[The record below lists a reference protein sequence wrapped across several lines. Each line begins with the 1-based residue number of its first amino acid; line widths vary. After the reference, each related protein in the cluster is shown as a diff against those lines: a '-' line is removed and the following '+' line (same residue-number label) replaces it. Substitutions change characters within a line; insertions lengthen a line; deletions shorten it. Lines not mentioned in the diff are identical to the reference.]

1 MQKKYFYYSVVVLVF
16 SLGFNTKINISNEI
30 AYMIEAPTTKV
41 LPDRYYKKDAIPPGF
56 SLAQGEY
63 QSLQIVI
70 HKSSQIREN
79 FKVKSTSL
87 SNKKITLRNAVEVRL
102 VGYIKTVNIKRWDWQ
117 KPEDIGW
124 WPDPLLPNRSFDIP
138 ANWMQSVWVTVHAPT
153 DAPPG
158 NYEFEIII
166 EYKGSVT
173 KIPFTVDIWN
183 YKIPQNSMLNIA
195 WMPSDILN
203 KNYENTQNMFSR
215 KFIDLYKTWAG
226 FAFDHRIPPAADIV
240 CGWKDEDISWPIRE
254 INGKLDFTVFNE
266 LLDFGLKRNMKEFI
280 IAVFPRR
287 KSFAKLT
294 EAQKLKMKKYLIT
307 CYEHLKKKGVADMA
321 VVYNHDEPPEDLFES
336 CRQNYK
342 FVKSIIP
349 ECKVYQCINDIKGV
363 QALDGY
369 ADIWDVYIAQY
380 AKTKLA
386 EQKTKEVRWAVC
398 IWPHDSPNLFTEYNG
413 MEPRIIGWLMY
424 KYEIKGF
431 EYWNYFHSWEE
442 NFTNKW
448 VNWQQGSTLT
458 FWKKGRFAEGDGL
471 LAYPGP
477 DKTPVSSIRLENL
490 LDGFEDYQ
498 LLLSVEKEDGKK
510 TANSLVNSIAHDLN
524 NWETSPFL
532 LENIRTK
539 IKNILSKK

>member
-1 MQKKYFYYSVVVLVF
+1 MQKKYFYYGVVTLLF
-16 SLGFNTKINISNEI
+16 SFGFNTKVSTSKEI
-30 AYMIEAPTTKV
+30 AYTIESPATKV
-41 LPDRYYKKDAIPPGF
+41 LPDRHYKSDPIPPGF

-70 HKSSQIREN
+70 NKSSLIRGN
-79 FKVKSTSL
+79 FKVKANTL
-87 SNKKITLRNAVEVRL
+87 SNKKKTVENAVEVRL
-102 VGYIKTVNIKRWDWQ
+102 VGYVKTVNEKRWDWQ
-117 KPEDIGW
+117 NPEDIGW

-138 ANWMQSVWVTVHAPT
+138 AHWTQSLWVTVQAPT
-153 DAPPG
+153 EAPPG
-158 NYEFEIII
+158 NYEFEVTI
-166 EYKGSVT
+166 EYNGSVT
-173 KIPFTVDIWN
+173 KIPFAVCIWN
-183 YKIPQNSMLNIA
+183 YKIPPSSMLNIA
-195 WMPSDILN
+195 WMPSDIL
-203 KNYENTQNMFSR
+203 KKYYALRQNMFS
-215 KFIDLYKTWAG
+215 KEFIDLYKTWAG
-226 FAFDHRIPPAADIV
+226 FAFDHRMPPAADMV
-240 CGWKDEDISWPIRE
+240 CGWNDEDISWPIRE
-254 INGKLDFTVFNE
+254 MNGKLDFTIFDE

-294 EAQKLKMKKYLIT
+294 EAQKLKMKKYLIA
-307 CYEHLKKKGVADMA
+307 CYERLKKKGVADMA
-321 VVYNHDEPPEDLFES
+321 VVYNHDEPSEELFES

-386 EQKTKEVRWAVC
+386 EQKTKEVRWAAC
-398 IWPHDSPNLFTEYNG
+398 IWPHDSPNLFTEYSG
-413 MEPRIIGWLMY
+413 MDPRIIGWLMY
-424 KYEIKGF
+424 KYEIRGF
-431 EYWNYFHSWEE
+431 EYWNYFHSWKE

-448 VNWQQGSTLT
+448 ANWQKGSTLT

-490 LDGFEDYQ
+490 RDGFEDYQ

-532 LENIRTK
+532 FENIRTK